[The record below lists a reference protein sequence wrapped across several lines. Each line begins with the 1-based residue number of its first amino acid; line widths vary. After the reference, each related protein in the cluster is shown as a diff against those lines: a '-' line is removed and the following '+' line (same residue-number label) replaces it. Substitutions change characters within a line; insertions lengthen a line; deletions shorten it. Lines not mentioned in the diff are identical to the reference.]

1 MTFPRHPRFRR
12 AEEFAPMEL
21 TERDAQILRAV
32 NRHRFLRSRQ
42 IADLVGGSRQQ
53 VLRRLQMLYHH
64 GYLERPRCQLDYYQ
78 QPGSRSITYGLA
90 SRGAAHLRRV
100 DDIPFSRLDWTSR
113 NRAVKRLFLEHA
125 LMVSDIMVALEIAC
139 RKRGDVRLL
148 IEHEIPLPAA
158 TQNERDPF
166 RWTVTVSGKE
176 KLGVI
181 PDRVFALEFAE
192 SGERILCFLEADRGT
207 MPIHRPRL
215 DGSCF
220 ERKFLAYEATW
231 VRGIHRSRFGISR
244 VRVLAVTTS
253 YERTENLRQA
263 GGHRE
268 RGRGLFLFANAASL
282 SAEADPLALAW
293 QTTEGSTELL
303 ASNG

>member
-12 AEEFAPMEL
+12 AEKFASMDL
-21 TERDAQILRAV
+21 TERDVQILRAV

-53 VLRRLQMLYHH
+53 VLRRLQMLLHH

-125 LMVSDIMVALEIAC
+125 LMVSDIMVTLEIAC
-139 RKRGDVRLL
+139 RKRDDVRLL

-158 TQNERDPF
+158 TRNQRAPF
-166 RWTVTVSGKE
+166 QWTVTGSGKE

-181 PDRVFALEFAE
+181 PDRVFALQFGDN
-192 SGERILCFLEADRGT
+192 GERVLCFLEADRGT
-207 MPIHRPRL
+207 MPVDRAKHDASSI
-215 DGSCF
+215 S
-220 ERKFLAYEATW
+220 RKLHAYALTW
-231 VRGIHRSRFGISR
+231 KAGIHRSRFGISR
-244 VRVLAVTTS
+244 VRVLTVATSESRCENIRTAASAVS
-253 YERTENLRQA
+253 
-263 GGHRE
+263 GGH
-268 RGRGLFLFANAASL
+268 GIFLQTHVTSAFSSETCLDSAWRSTTNELVSL
-282 SAEADPLALAW
+282 L
-293 QTTEGSTELL
+293 
-303 ASNG
+303 N

>member
-12 AEEFAPMEL
+12 AEKFASMDL

-53 VLRRLQMLYHH
+53 VLRRLQRLYHH

-113 NRAVKRLFLEHA
+113 NRAIKRLFLEHA

-148 IEHEIPLPAA
+148 IEHEIPLPES
-158 TQNERDPF
+158 TRRERDPF

-176 KLGVI
+176 KLGII
-181 PDRVFALEFAE
+181 PDRVFALESGDARE
-192 SGERILCFLEADRGT
+192 SVLCFLEADRGT
-207 MPIHRPRL
+207 MPV
-215 DGSCF
+215 
-220 ERKFLAYEATW
+220 ERAKNDASSITRKLHAYVQTW
-231 VRGIHRSRFGISR
+231 KAGIHRSRFSSPR
-244 VRVLAVTTS
+244 MRVLTVTTS
-253 YERTENLRQA
+253 ESRCQNIRTA
-263 GGHRE
+263 ASAVSGGH
-268 RGRGLFLFANAASL
+268 GIFLQTHIESGFSPETCLGSIWKSVSNEPVSL
-282 SAEADPLALAW
+282 LD
-293 QTTEGSTELL
+293 
-303 ASNG
+303 